1 MNRIVAW
8 TFVTLL
14 PALAHADEVA
24 DGNDHGIP
32 WAKLAFSLT
41 NLVIFV
47 LIIRRYLWPSVR
59 QWVLRRRTEVVEAL
73 EAAARAKREADQLR
87 TEWEQRLV
95 NLTTELAE
103 LRRRAE
109 ADIAAERDDII
120 AAAQRVAETIRRDA
134 EQAAEQEIRNAPQL
148 LRAEVAKQAFAIAC
162 QLAEQRLT
170 PPDHERFVAEFT
182 QRVAK

>member
-8 TFVTLL
+8 AFITLL
-14 PALAHADEVA
+14 PTLAHADEV
-24 DGNDHGIP
+24 DYGNDHGIP
-32 WAKLAFSLT
+32 WSKLAFSLT

-47 LIIRRYLWPSVR
+47 LILRRYLWPSVCE
-59 QWVLRRRTEVVEAL
+59 WVLRRRTQVVEAL
-73 EAAARAKREADQLR
+73 EEAARAKREAEQLR
-87 TEWEQRLV
+87 AEWEQRLV
-95 NLTTELAE
+95 NLSAELAQ
-103 LRRRAE
+103 LRRQAE
-109 ADIAAERDDII
+109 ADIAAERDEII

-134 EQAAEQEIRNAPQL
+134 EQAAEQEIRNAPRM

-170 PPDHERFVAEFT
+170 PPDQERFVAEFT